1 MSNFH
6 ADIIILCP
14 NIWTISWG
22 PMTKCTHHPPFC
34 FFHAMSKTTTKMPG
48 PPYYQSLRAEL
59 TSTLIIDS
67 SYSWQIAPSQGWEPK
82 TGPCSARQPWRRSSP
97 STRHRKQAR
106 FATNGR
112 DCLELHSYM
121 YPLATLKRI
130 KATFRSTF
138 CSISPILL
146 EDQNKQTSASIQLR
160 KSGSG
165 TFWIICVAL
174 SF

>member
-1 MSNFH
+1 
-6 ADIIILCP
+6 
-14 NIWTISWG
+14 
-22 PMTKCTHHPPFC
+22 MTKCTHHPPSC
-34 FFHAMSKTTTKMPG
+34 FFQAMSETTTKMPG

-82 TGPCSARQPWRRSSP
+82 TGPCSTRQLRRRSSP

-106 FATNGR
+106 FAANGQ
-112 DCLELHSYM
+112 LHWYM

-146 EDQNKQTSASIQLR
+146 EDQNKQTSASIQPR

-165 TFWIICVAL
+165 TFWIICDAL